1 MRIAKSTK
9 LTKARIKTSLNVTEN
24 TIFIK
29 KCQGAKGM
37 CVGFFFFLT
46 PPFWEKED
54 LDLYASKH

>member
-37 CVGFFFFLT
+37 RVGFCFSYTSVLGKGRFRPLC
-46 PPFWEKED
+46 
-54 LDLYASKH
+54 L